1 MTGRYGVDELSK
13 FLLGSTVAMMLVNLF
28 LRISL
33 LNMLVSHIV
42 SGDTIELRGFGTFLP
57 ALRKQRPAHN
67 PKTGEAVEDIP
78 RRYVPTLKF
87 SPSIRRAM
95 PRLINGK

>member
-1 MTGRYGVDELSK
+1 MKPVIY
-13 FLLGSTVAMMLVNLF
+13 
-28 LRISL
+28 SL
-33 LNMLVSHIV
+33 LDMLVSHIV

-78 RRYVPTLKF
+78 RRYVPMLKF
-87 SPSIRRAM
+87 SPSVKRAM
-95 PRLINGK
+95 PRFIDGK

>member
-1 MTGRYGVDELSK
+1 MGNITMK
-13 FLLGSTVAMMLVNLF
+13 HLVNEVAVDTF
-28 LRISL
+28 KDPKAVKPVIHSL

-42 SGDTIELRGFGTFLP
+42 SGDTIELRRFGTFLP

-67 PKTGEAVEDIP
+67 PRTGEAVEDIP

-87 SPSIRRAM
+87 SPSIRKAM
-95 PRLINGK
+95 PRLIDGK

>member
-1 MTGRYGVDELSK
+1 MGNITRKHLVDE
-13 FLLGSTVAMMLVNLF
+13 VAVDTF
-28 LRISL
+28 KDPEAVKPVIYSL

-42 SGDTIELRGFGTFLP
+42 SGDTIELRGFGTFAP

-67 PKTGEAVEDIP
+67 PRTGEVVEDIP

-95 PRLINGK
+95 PRFIDGK

>member
-1 MTGRYGVDELSK
+1 MGNITRK
-13 FLLGSTVAMMLVNLF
+13 HLVNEVAVDTF
-28 LRISL
+28 KDPEAVKPIIYSL

-42 SGDTIELRGFGTFLP
+42 SGDTIELRGFGTFTP
-57 ALRKQRPAHN
+57 GLRKQRPAHN

-95 PRLINGK
+95 PRFIDGK